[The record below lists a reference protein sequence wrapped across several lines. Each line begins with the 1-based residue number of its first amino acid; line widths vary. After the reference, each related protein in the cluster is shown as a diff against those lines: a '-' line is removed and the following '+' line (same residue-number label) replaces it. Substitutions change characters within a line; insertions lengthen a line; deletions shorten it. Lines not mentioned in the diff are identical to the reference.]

1 MTKKLISVLLAVV
14 MVLGMGTVALVSVS
28 ADLAS
33 LPEVA
38 EGCNRYFFYMPEIWK
53 NDYAYTAGIYWWSG
67 TGAHTT
73 WPGQAAEEA
82 DVPGVYYCDVPTDVG
97 TIIWN
102 NFIDGGTDKTLDI
115 YTAAV
120 QTKNIGCE
128 YYEPGESDLY
138 PEGNDGFDGMIYVT
152 DMNQV
157 EINDFSGKMT
167 FAGEWYYYY
176 GDGKYGTSPVEGESE
191 IFTDPGFNYSD
202 TLPTEPVGTEDETTP
217 TETLPVEPSET
228 QPTTETT
235 TVETEP
241 TTEKVPV
248 ETQPA
253 VKNTVT
259 LNDGTEYVVTVGD
272 KLTYTVD
279 LTAGRLFENIQA
291 IVNYDA
297 EMLQLTRIKSDDPD
311 VEDWEVEGPAFCPNL
326 EGVILNAGTEGVV
339 KFNASKVAG
348 YNFKEEKNLV
358 TLEFTVVA
366 DGNTAIDLVVE
377 EMTIKG
383 GDDSYFAG
391 GQAVITDGLTLKQAI
406 TGNTVPVVTEPTTE
420 KTEPTTE
427 KTEPTTEK
435 TEPTTEKTEP
445 TTGKVEP
452 TQPKPTVTQPKET
465 DVDSSTGATEKPVDT
480 PPTGAATYVYV
491 VFAVLAMAACAV
503 VVLRKKVNG

>member
-73 WPGQAAEEA
+73 WPGQEAEEA

-152 DMNQV
+152 DMEQV

-191 IFTDPGFNYSD
+191 IFTDPGFNYAD
-202 TLPTEPVGTEDETTP
+202 TLPPEPVGTEDETTP
-217 TETLPVEPSET
+217 TETLPVDPSET

-248 ETQPA
+248 ETEPA
-253 VKNTVT
+253 VKNTVA

-391 GQAVITDGLTLKQAI
+391 GQAVITDGLTLTQAI

-452 TQPKPTVTQPKET
+452 TTGKVEPTTAKP
-465 DVDSSTGATEKPVDT
+465 DATSKTEASKPAVDT